1 MESQKEQQLLLWR
14 PHCVPGTLHI
24 LFHLITKKSYE
35 VGIIMIL
42 LQIKALN
49 LQDYKYFAAN
59 QAAGDLR
66 TKQMPPDC
74 GRQHQRQG
82 GC

>member
-1 MESQKEQQLLLWR
+1 M
-14 PHCVPGTLHI
+14 PGTLHI

-49 LQDYKYFAAN
+49 LQDYKYFAASR
-59 QAAGDLR
+59 QPLDQRLSAA
-66 TKQMPPDC
+66 
-74 GRQHQRQG
+74 
-82 GC
+82 